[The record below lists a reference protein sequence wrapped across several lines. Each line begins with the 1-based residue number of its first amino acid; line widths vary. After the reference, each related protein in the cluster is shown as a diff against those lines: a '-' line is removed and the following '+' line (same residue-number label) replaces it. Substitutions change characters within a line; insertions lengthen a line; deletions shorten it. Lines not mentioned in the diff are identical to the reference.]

1 MLNVQMAP
9 VVFEL
14 VRKFMIARKRGNFIR
29 RHHAIKQPRMQV
41 PALRLFF
48 LILLL
53 PAACLLQD
61 AGTSS
66 SGISFISTSPYPP
79 RTEISNS
86 TSNSRSS
93 AIETPPTWAKNIA
106 REELSVPGHFLALNG
121 ISALHRRFPAFDGS
135 GIKVSIKEFRFD
147 TQDIDLRGRYLRSP
161 LPAFL
166 TSTHAGV
173 MATLIAGAGN
183 STPSGRGVARGARV
197 LSSSFIG
204 LMPDSDADYAAYDI
218 GVQNH
223 AYGADID
230 NRYAAAARAYD
241 QSVEA
246 RAHLLHVF
254 SAGNTGTETTQAG
267 KYAGIPG
274 FANLSGNFKMAK
286 NVLCVGAT
294 DSFNQVLPISARGP
308 AYDGRLK
315 PELVAFGINGSS
327 ESAALVAGAA
337 AVLQQVYRDI
347 TDTLPSAAM
356 QRALL
361 LNSSEDLYTPGPDY
375 QSGYGS
381 LKLDAAVQTLLDG
394 RFASGQLSAGALT
407 EIPLTLGAHLH
418 QLRVTLCW
426 NDPAAPENA
435 PKALL
440 NNLDLEVVGPDGQT
454 HLPWVLNTAAH
465 ADSLLLPARRGRDT
479 LNNTEQIL
487 ITFPQAGTYTL
498 RVLATQLQTAAQA
511 FSLAFGT
518 DSLRQLEWRSPA
530 GGEHLPPETAI
541 PLIWN
546 DNLDSDKAILEWK
559 PLAANQWQLIDT
571 VALATKHTI
580 WQTPVYA
587 GAAQVRLRTP
597 ARSYPSDTFLLAPQ
611 PQLKVALNCP
621 DATLLTWNAAIPNAR
636 YRLWGLGALFLEP
649 LLTSNDTFLYLPKN
663 LYPQQRFALSVL
675 DTQGFEGSI
684 GAAPDISQ
692 QAAGCYF
699 SSILADITF
708 EKNIE
713 IALNIGSDYGL
724 KRIFLKKIKAGGDA
738 VLMEENP
745 ARQGLQ
751 TFTDTQPEQGLNR
764 YFALAE
770 LVNGQT
776 VSSDTAAVYLARNSD
791 FLVFPNPLSDGRHL
805 QLLSQTSE
813 EARFELYDAAGKLVL
828 EQAAGFGIESVV
840 VAHLSAGMY
849 HWQVIRKS
857 DGVQLAF
864 DKLLLFP

>member
-1 MLNVQMAP
+1 M
-9 VVFEL
+9 
-14 VRKFMIARKRGNFIR
+14 
-29 RHHAIKQPRMQV
+29 
-41 PALRLFF
+41 PALC
-48 LILLL
+48 LLL
-53 PAACLLQD
+53 GILFLSACLDQE
-61 AGTSS
+61 AGTTTASGANIASS
-66 SGISFISTSPYPP
+66 YRSHPSTKPP
-79 RTEISNS
+79 D
-86 TSNSRSS
+86 SRSF
-93 AIETPPTWAKNIA
+93 ALAPPALVNEPLA

-121 ISALHRRFPAFDGS
+121 IKALHHRFPAFDGS
-135 GIKVSIKEFRFD
+135 GIIVSIKEFRFD
-147 TQDIDLRGRYLRSP
+147 TQDIDLRGRYLSSP

-166 TSTHAGV
+166 SSTHAGV

-183 STPSGRGVARGARV
+183 TTPSGRGVARGARV

-204 LMPDSDADYAAYDI
+204 LMPDSDADYAAYNV

-241 QSVEA
+241 KSVEA

-254 SAGNTGTETTQAG
+254 SAGNTGTETAPNG

-361 LNSSEDLYTPGPDY
+361 LNSCEDLYTPGPDY
-375 QSGYGS
+375 RSGYGS

-407 EIPLTLGAHLH
+407 EIPITLGAHLH

-440 NNLDLEVVGPDGQT
+440 NNLDLEVVGPNGQT
-454 HLPWVLNTAAH
+454 HLPWVLNTTAH

-479 LNNTEQIL
+479 LNNTEQVL
-487 ITFPQAGTYTL
+487 ITLPQAGAYTL
-498 RVLATQLQTAAQA
+498 RVHATALQSAAQA
-511 FSLAFGT
+511 FSLVFDT

-530 GGEHLPPETAI
+530 GGEHLPPETAV
-541 PLIWN
+541 PLIWHN
-546 DNLDSDKAILEWK
+546 NFDSSNAVLEWK

-571 VALATKHTI
+571 VQLATQNAVV
-580 WQTPVYA
+580 WQTPVHA

-597 ARSYPSDTFLLAPQ
+597 AHSYPSDTFLLAPQ

-649 LLTSNDTFLYLPKN
+649 LLTSSDTFLYLPKS

-684 GAAPDISQ
+684 SAAPDISQ

-764 YFALAE
+764 YYALAE
-770 LVNGQT
+770 LQNGQ
-776 VSSDTAAVYLARNSD
+776 SILSDTASVFLARNSD
-791 FLVFPNPLSDGRHL
+791 FLVFPNPLSSGGNL

-828 EQAAGFGIESVV
+828 EQAAGFGLESVF
-840 VAHLSAGMY
+840 VAHLPAGVY